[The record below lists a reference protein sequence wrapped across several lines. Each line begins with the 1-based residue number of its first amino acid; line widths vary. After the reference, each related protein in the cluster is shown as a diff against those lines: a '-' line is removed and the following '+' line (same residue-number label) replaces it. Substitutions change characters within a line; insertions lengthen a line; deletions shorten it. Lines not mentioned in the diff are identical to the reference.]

1 MYYSD
6 CEGPSSSH
14 SPHHDQQQSYSSY
27 SHIEHAF
34 PLAHHSTRF
43 ESQEQQIEMEL
54 PRKAEQSGMSSY
66 GESGLFQPYSPM
78 YDQNGCYPH
87 MPFPFPPPPPPH
99 FLLGAIPSPHLCCP
113 PILPG
118 HVGIVPPFLDLPY
131 AIHHHQPAACSCPHP
146 HTTGKHHLSPAT
158 SLRYSSLWQ
167 TSPDPIYHNLHASA
181 PPSLR
186 GQGVPTGPSPN
197 NKKAELYKTEM
208 CRSWL
213 ETGYCRYEGKC
224 QFAHGYVEL
233 RPVPRHHGRGG
244 DSPCGPFGGY
254 SSDLLP
260 GANEEVRYGCIQ

>member
-1 MYYSD
+1 
-6 CEGPSSSH
+6 
-14 SPHHDQQQSYSSY
+14 
-27 SHIEHAF
+27 
-34 PLAHHSTRF
+34 
-43 ESQEQQIEMEL
+43 ME
-54 PRKAEQSGMSSY
+54 
-66 GESGLFQPYSPM
+66 PYSPM
-78 YDQNGCYPH
+78 HNQQGCYPH
-87 MPFPFPPPPPPH
+87 MPFPFPTPPPPPH
-99 FLLGAIPSPHLCCP
+99 LLLGAIPPPHLCCP